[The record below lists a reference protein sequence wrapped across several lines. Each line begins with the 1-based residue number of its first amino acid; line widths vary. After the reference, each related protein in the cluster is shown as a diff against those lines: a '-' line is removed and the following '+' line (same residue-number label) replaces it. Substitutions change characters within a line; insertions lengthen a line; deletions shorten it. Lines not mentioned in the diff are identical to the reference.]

1 MKLTTPLS
9 RWLQTRACLAILAGP
24 LLPAAGALND
34 PVPVPEGAR
43 VALAVL
49 GLKQAHLDRTMVG
62 EEFFQNLA
70 AEISSSFIETCPT
83 HRRFIAAWRFPV
95 VMTALDLFFA
105 VRKDTTP
112 VVDYLK
118 NPLAALLKQH

>member
-1 MKLTTPLS
+1 
-9 RWLQTRACLAILAGP
+9 
-24 LLPAAGALND
+24 
-34 PVPVPEGAR
+34 
-43 VALAVL
+43 
-49 GLKQAHLDRTMVG
+49 MVG
-62 EEFFQNLA
+62 EKFFQNLA

-118 NPLAALLKQH
+118 NPLAALLYSSSTNCWSRSQVAKKSFNQLLYPSIR